1 MLNAGVLTFREF
13 AMHEPLP
20 LATIQQAVL
29 EFLQGR
35 DDAVVFGAHAVN
47 AYVDEPRMTQD
58 VDLISCRAR
67 DLAQELK
74 GHLSQR
80 FHMAVRVREV
90 SQGKGFRLFQLRKAG
105 NRHLVDV
112 RPVGSLPPAQRIEGV
127 LVISPADLV
136 AQKVMAYHQR
146 RGQPKSWTDRRD
158 LAVLLLRFPELKR
171 DSGAVEDCLRAAG
184 ADSSVLAAWRELVAQ
199 EILPEDEEEAI

>member
-1 MLNAGVLTFREF
+1 MLNAGALTFREF

-20 LATIQQAVL
+20 LATVQQAVL

-58 VDLISCRAR
+58 VDLISCRAGE
-67 DLAQELK
+67 LAQELK
-74 GHLSQR
+74 AYLSQR
-80 FHMAVRVREV
+80 FHVAVRVRELG
-90 SQGKGFRLFQLRKAG
+90 QGRGYRLFQVRKAG

-112 RPVGSLPPAQRIEGV
+112 RPVQSLPSSQRIEGV
-127 LVISPADLV
+127 LVIAPADLV
-136 AQKVMAYHQR
+136 AHKVIAYHQR

-158 LAVLLLRFPELKR
+158 LAVLLLKFPELKR
-171 DSGAVEDCLRAAG
+171 DSGAVGDCLRAAG
-184 ADSSVLAAWRELVAQ
+184 ADPAVLATWHDLVVQ
-199 EILPEDEEEAI
+199 EVLPGDEEDEF

>member
-1 MLNAGVLTFREF
+1 MLNAGALTFREF
-13 AMHEPLP
+13 ATHEPLP
-20 LATIQQAVL
+20 LATIHAAVL

-35 DDAVVFGAHAVN
+35 DDMVLVGAHAVN
-47 AYVDEPRMTQD
+47 GYVDEPRMTQD
-58 VDLISCRAR
+58 VDLVSCRAR
-67 DLAQELK
+67 DLAEELK
-74 GHLSQR
+74 GHLNQM
-80 FHMAVRVREV
+80 FHMDACIREAA
-90 SQGKGFRLFQLRKAG
+90 QGKGFRLFQIRKAG

-158 LAVLLLRFPELKR
+158 LAVLLLKFPELKR
-171 DSGAVEDCLRAAG
+171 DSGAVGDCLQAAG
-184 ADSSVLAAWRELVAQ
+184 AEPAVLAAWREFVAQ
-199 EILPEDEEEAI
+199 DIRPEDDEEAF